1 MLAKPLPAIQRK
13 ERQREKKEEA
23 FSIANKD
30 VGTDVSTTTKNATFF
45 TILIPLFHDVQ
56 GPSNPES
63 VKGPKV

>member
-30 VGTDVSTTTKNATFF
+30 AGMDVSTISCF
-45 TILIPLFHDVQ
+45 T
-56 GPSNPES
+56 GS
-63 VKGPKV
+63 K